1 MRMAFKANQFPKT
14 VIEKRESR
22 ALTVCRFAVG
32 PFNHIEEARVHHGED
47 MSYTVFQKNV
57 DKKLINA
64 VQIGLDDLVVDG
76 RDINGASFVT
86 HLPRGF
92 DIDTLVKKDVDVR
105 IEPLEQDSFKK
116 MMELGSSILTIVIQ
130 LVIFG
135 VFGYAAL
142 SVSRSSSSKIMGITD
157 TVVGEEDE
165 TQSNTK
171 TTFEDVAGMEGPKN
185 ELIEIVTFMKDR
197 ERFESMGATLP
208 KGVLLTGPPGTG
220 KTLLARAL
228 AGEAG
233 VPFYFCSGSEFVQV
247 FVGVGAARIRETFK
261 KARAN
266 APCIIF
272 IDEIDAI
279 GKERSSSNM
288 GSNSEQEQTMNQI
301 LTEMDGF
308 KSHEG
313 VLVIAAT
320 NRKEV
325 LDPALVR
332 SGRFDR
338 HVDVPVPSRSERL
351 DILELYAKDKKL
363 SADVDLDLI
372 SGWTSGM
379 VGADLKNLLNEA
391 AILST
396 INDLEEIPQEAIEI
410 SLDKLQLGIEN
421 NCDMTDQER
430 NVIAYHEAG
439 HALLGALVNE
449 FDTLTRVSIV
459 PRGDAGGI
467 TMFQPDEKEL
477 QLYSQQYLLNKLIV
491 LLGGRIA
498 EEHAFGKLQTT
509 TGASADLQAVHEI
522 AHTMVSVLGFNETLG
537 PVAWD
542 ENVGEIVSNDIDAE
556 IKQIV
561 NWAYRQGKELI
572 EANEFYLKALA
583 NALLENDTLYTD
595 DIMIA
600 LEGLECPWMKRMEIE
615 DDIGSEVERDEGES
629 DEGESEE
636 GRPIPPALVRKL
648 KRLEGDI

>member
-1 MRMAFKANQFPKT
+1 
-14 VIEKRESR
+14 
-22 ALTVCRFAVG
+22 
-32 PFNHIEEARVHHGED
+32 
-47 MSYTVFQKNV
+47 
-57 DKKLINA
+57 
-64 VQIGLDDLVVDG
+64 
-76 RDINGASFVT
+76 
-86 HLPRGF
+86 
-92 DIDTLVKKDVDVR
+92 
-105 IEPLEQDSFKK
+105 
-116 MMELGSSILTIVIQ
+116 
-130 LVIFG
+130 
-135 VFGYAAL
+135 
-142 SVSRSSSSKIMGITD
+142 
-157 TVVGEEDE
+157 
-165 TQSNTK
+165 
-171 TTFEDVAGMEGPKN
+171 
-185 ELIEIVTFMKDR
+185 
-197 ERFESMGATLP
+197 
-208 KGVLLTGPPGTG
+208 
-220 KTLLARAL
+220 
-228 AGEAG
+228 
-233 VPFYFCSGSEFVQV
+233 
-247 FVGVGAARIRETFK
+247 VGVGAARIRETFK

-615 DDIGSEVERDEGES
+615 DDHGSHGEGEGERDEGEGER
-629 DEGESEE
+629 DEGEGESEE
-636 GRPIPPALVRKL
+636 GGPIPPALVRKL